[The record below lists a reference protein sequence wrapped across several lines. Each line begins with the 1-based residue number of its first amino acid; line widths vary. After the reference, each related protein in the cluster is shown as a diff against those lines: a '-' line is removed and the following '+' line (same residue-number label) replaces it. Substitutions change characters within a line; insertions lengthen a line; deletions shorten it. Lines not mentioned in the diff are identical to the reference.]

1 MNSAAAVRP
10 ASEPDVDSAAFKA
23 AMRRLAAGV
32 TVVTSRHGG
41 TVNGMTA
48 TAVCSVSAEPPLV
61 LVALN
66 RSSASHGVVSRGGAF
81 ALNFLRE
88 DQSELA
94 TYFAGRDG
102 KSFDAVP
109 HRLGPTG
116 CPLIEGCSA
125 RLDCVLESRHDEG
138 THTIFVGRVVR
149 AETDE
154 GAPLV
159 YGDGAF
165 HGLKAV

>member
-1 MNSAAAVRP
+1 MSAAATMPP
-10 ASEPDVDSAAFKA
+10 APESDADPAAFKA

-61 LVALN
+61 LVVMN

-81 ALNFLRE
+81 ALNFLSE
-88 DQSELA
+88 EQSDLA

-102 KSFDAVP
+102 KSFDTVP
-109 HRLGPTG
+109 HRIGASG
-116 CPLIEGCSA
+116 CPLIEGCA
-125 RLDCVLESRHDEG
+125 AQLDCVLESRHDEG
-138 THTIFVGRVVR
+138 THTIFVARVLH

-154 GAPLV
+154 GSPLV
-159 YGDGAF
+159 YGDAAF
-165 HGLKAV
+165 HGLKPL